1 MGNIADWPATLSPT
15 VTSRHCVGVKY
26 SIHLC
31 MDRHPGAASDDRQYK
46 KNMHG
51 IIQWLC
57 HRPEGIHRSAD
68 VRGKQT
74 EAIQWSCSMSIEN
87 ISDDSGW
94 SSKKGEKKDCHSSN
108 SLLPQTS
115 KIQLLYIQGC
125 QTCLRQWS
133 HTHYQPHNPLM
144 PSHMHPQ

>member
-31 MDRHPGAASDDRQYK
+31 MDRHPGAASDDQQYK

-57 HRPEGIHRSAD
+57 HCPEGIHRSAD

-94 SSKKGEKKDCHSSN
+94 SSKEGEKRIVTQATVYWNGSPKLRN
-108 SLLPQTS
+108 TAP
-115 KIQLLYIQGC
+115 IQSVRHASDNGA
-125 QTCLRQWS
+125 TPTTS
-133 HTHYQPHNPLM
+133 HTIH
-144 PSHMHPQ
+144 